1 MPKKNQ
7 DAAAN
12 EHQKEGQAYDKI
24 MRENLL
30 ELFLPLVA
38 EQLNFTIKKVSPLP
52 DKQPTTVVRE
62 TDSFLLIETDSE
74 TEPKFILHIEFE
86 RTDNPDM
93 IYRMVEYHGI
103 ELMKYR
109 LPIKHVVVYLGE
121 KPPKMRT
128 SLRKEEIFESFTLVN
143 IHETSP
149 QVWLNYDEPERII
162 MAILGNYEKE
172 NAKIILEAIIR
183 KLRKVC
189 KSDDEVKKFIKQLI
203 IISLPS
209 SRERNLESLT
219 IKISNEMPL
228 LIDIEKD
235 YLYNLGLQKQEHLL
249 LEAKEALKK
258 MKAEFK
264 KETAK
269 AKAEAE
275 KAAIEKAEAI
285 AKAEAEKAAREKV
298 EAIAKAEAEKAARE
312 KVEAIAKAEKA
323 AREKAEAIA
332 KAEAEKAAREKAEA
346 IAKAEA
352 EKAAREKV
360 EAIAKAEAEKAAR
373 EKAEAEKRVTLKQTI
388 IKMKKANL
396 EDALIMDFLNLD
408 KADFDSLVSEIE

>member
-30 ELFLPLVA
+30 ELFLPLVP
-38 EQLNFTIKKVSPLP
+38 EQLNLTIKKVSPLP

-121 KPPKMRT
+121 KTPKMRT
-128 SLRKEEIFESFTLVN
+128 SLRKEELFESFTLVN

-149 QVWLNYDEPERII
+149 QTWLNYDEPERII

-172 NAKIILEAIIR
+172 NAKIILEAIIN
-183 KLRKVC
+183 KLRRVC
-189 KSDDEVKKFIKQLI
+189 KSDSDLKKFTQQLI
-203 IISLPS
+203 IIS
-209 SRERNLESLT
+209 RIRNLEQLT
-219 IKISNEMPL
+219 IKISKEMPL
-228 LIDIEKD
+228 LIDIKKD
-235 YLYNLGLQKQEHLL
+235 YLYNLGQT
-249 LEAKEALKK
+249 KE
-258 MKAEFK
+258 
-264 KETAK
+264 
-269 AKAEAE
+269 
-275 KAAIEKAEAI
+275 
-285 AKAEAEKAAREKV
+285 
-298 EAIAKAEAEKAARE
+298 
-312 KVEAIAKAEKA
+312 
-323 AREKAEAIA
+323 
-332 KAEAEKAAREKAEA
+332 
-346 IAKAEA
+346 
-352 EKAAREKV
+352 
-360 EAIAKAEAEKAAR
+360 
-373 EKAEAEKRVTLKQTI
+373 
-388 IKMKKANL
+388 
-396 EDALIMDFLNLD
+396 
-408 KADFDSLVSEIE
+408 